1 MSLSIDSLSQY
12 NNNLTTASAKS
23 TKTDKLSEALSN
35 TNTDSSSDKELMQ
48 VCKQFESYL
57 VEQVFKSMK
66 TTVPKSEDDEN
77 EYMQYFG
84 DTLYQEYADG
94 LAENGSLGIAQTL
107 FDSMRRK

>member
-1 MSLSIDSLSQY
+1 
-12 NNNLTTASAKS
+12 
-23 TKTDKLSEALSN
+23 
-35 TNTDSSSDKELMQ
+35 
-48 VCKQFESYL
+48 
-57 VEQVFKSMK
+57 MK

-107 FDSMRRK
+107 FESMRHK